1 MQGLHRGQ
9 HVTKT
14 RAGAPSPE
22 DAAEAARIAEEVAYL
37 ARRHRISPAIVREI
51 IRRIG
56 SSERAAVE
64 REIRKGMARR

>member
-1 MQGLHRGQ
+1 MSQ
-9 HVTKT
+9 T
-14 RAGAPSPE
+14 RKGSVPPAAPAPA
-22 DAAEAARIAEEVAYL
+22 DEEEIAYL
-37 ARRHRISPAIVREI
+37 AKRHRISPAIIREI